1 MNIAIDI
8 NTLRN
13 LNKQI
18 NICYE
23 KETGKPFVDNEELI
37 KHDLKREIK
46 FDSVQARSKFYF
58 ENYPFEIFG
67 CAPCMTNECPLDF
80 EQWVEE
86 SENFDKD
93 TINIMLVSPFESGL
107 SIKATMFF
115 LSKWFPCREMY
126 FPKQSTQIWDRC
138 DVLVTSDEKLSKN
151 KPDGK
156 VLILI
161 ENGTNKDSEQYA
173 DLSYETID
181 NMISDNFDFNKLYK
195 KIK

>member
-1 MNIAIDI
+1 
-8 NTLRN
+8 
-13 LNKQI
+13 
-18 NICYE
+18 
-23 KETGKPFVDNEELI
+23 
-37 KHDLKREIK
+37 
-46 FDSVQARSKFYF
+46 
-58 ENYPFEIFG
+58 
-67 CAPCMTNECPLDF
+67 
-80 EQWVEE
+80 
-86 SENFDKD
+86 
-93 TINIMLVSPFESGL
+93 MLVSPFESGL

-161 ENGTNKDSEQYA
+161 ENGTNKDLEQYA